1 MTTINT
7 ITSFVTRRRRMLAVA
22 TAVLASGALVAPASV
37 SAHASLQLYGE
48 SATPGGYGVV
58 FVRIPHGCTGGL
70 ATNAVEVTIPAGFAS
85 VRPQQIPGWTASRQ
99 MSGTTVV
106 GVAWTGGSLS
116 NAEFAD
122 FGISVKYPDTAGTY
136 GMKVVQ
142 RCGTASAT
150 WDGADLPT
158 LVVAPK
164 VTTYAVDMKASSH
177 DGKVHVIADA
187 PTTMAGE
194 KPVLTIAVDGKVVR
208 KMRLTLDDRGDV
220 HAMLPVRGKTVRGK
234 NYEVLDGATF
244 TLTHDGA
251 VVGKSVLDGDGAMAA
266 GSAAHT
272 AGHSGH

>member
-7 ITSFVTRRRRMLAVA
+7 FTSFMTRRRRMLAVA

-70 ATNAVEVTIPAGFAS
+70 ATDTVELTIPSEFTS
-85 VRPQQIPGWTASRQ
+85 VKPQLVPGWTVSRQ
-99 MSGTTVV
+99 MSGTMVSAVT
-106 GVAWTGGSLS
+106 WSGGSL
-116 NAEFAD
+116 ADTQFAD
-122 FGISVKYPDTAGTY
+122 FGVQLKYPAQPGTY

-142 RCGTASAT
+142 RCGTASVT
-150 WDGADLPT
+150 WDGANLPT

-208 KMRLTLDDRGDV
+208 KMRLTLDDRGDA

-234 NYEVLDGATF
+234 NYEVLDGTTF

-266 GSAAHT
+266 GAAAHT

>member
-70 ATNAVEVTIPAGFAS
+70 ATDTVELTIPAGFTS
-85 VRPQQIPGWTASRQ
+85 VKPQLVPGWTVSRQ
-99 MSGTTVV
+99 MSGTMVSAVT
-106 GVAWTGGSLS
+106 WSGGSLPDTQ
-116 NAEFAD
+116 FAD
-122 FGISVKYPDTAGTY
+122 FGVQLKYPAQPGTY

-142 RCGTASAT
+142 RCGTASVT
-150 WDGADLPT
+150 WDGANLPT

-208 KMRLTLDDRGDV
+208 KMRLTLDDRGDA

-266 GSAAHT
+266 GVAAHT